1 MKLAIMGDLHLGY
14 ERFAEDSFTQAEE
27 ALRSAC
33 GSADLVL
40 LAGDIFD
47 TRVPKQET
55 YERAFRL
62 FNAVMFQGA
71 ELAQFSAKAQRS
83 VPRVPFVAIHGTHER
98 RMRDLSNPI
107 QVLEAAGLV
116 VNVHDAC
123 AVFSKGGERVAV
135 CGMGGVPEEYARS
148 ALQAL
153 SVAPLPDAFN
163 VFMFHQTLR
172 ELVPP
177 TDFLS
182 VDELPVGYDLYVCG
196 HIHWMQKA
204 AAHGKPLLLPGSTV
218 LTQMKRNEEAS
229 KGYFMFDT
237 AAKQAEFVAIDSRPF
252 FYVEAEFSDAT
263 LQEVRARCADAIS
276 KTLAGKAFNKTPIV
290 RLRLGGTLAKGLAQ
304 ANVELSDV
312 AKQFEGKAIVEIDR
326 AELESGTLK
335 EAIER
340 LREARERKL
349 SVRETGMALLKEK
362 ARGTAAEQL
371 GIEELFAQLGEG
383 STDAA
388 FEKLLQVQPKQEEP
402 KKRGLLHF

>member
-1 MKLAIMGDLHLGY
+1 MGDLHLGY
-14 ERFAEDSFTQAEE
+14 ERFAEDSFVQAEE

-33 GSADLVL
+33 SNADLVL

-62 FNAVMFQGA
+62 FNAVMFRGA
-71 ELAQFSAKAQRS
+71 ELAQFSAKSQRA
-83 VPRVPFVAIHGTHER
+83 VPNVPFVAIHGTHER
-98 RMRDLSNPI
+98 RTRDLSNPI

-116 VNVHDAC
+116 VNVHDAG
-123 AVFSKGGERVAV
+123 AVFGKGSERVAV

-148 ALQAL
+148 AIQSL
-153 SVAPLPDAFN
+153 SIAPLPDAFN

-182 VDELPVGYDLYVCG
+182 IDELPTGYDLYVCG

-204 AAHGKPLLLPGSTV
+204 TAHGKPLLLPGSTV
-218 LTQMKRNEEAS
+218 LTQMKKNEEGS

-237 AAKQAEFVAIDSRPF
+237 AAKQAEFIVIDSRPF
-252 FYVEAEFSDAT
+252 FYLEADFEDAT
-263 LQEVRARCADAIS
+263 LQEVRARCASAIS
-276 KTLAGKAFNKTPIV
+276 ETLAGKAFNKTPIV

-304 ANVELSDV
+304 ANVDLSDV
-312 AKQFEGKAIVEIDR
+312 AKQFEGKVIVEIDR

-340 LREARERKL
+340 LRQARERKL

-371 GIEELFAQLGEG
+371 NVEELFALLGEG
-383 STDAA
+383 GTDAA
-388 FEKLLQVQPKQEEP
+388 FEKLIQAPKQEAQ
-402 KKRGLLHF
+402 KKKGLLHF